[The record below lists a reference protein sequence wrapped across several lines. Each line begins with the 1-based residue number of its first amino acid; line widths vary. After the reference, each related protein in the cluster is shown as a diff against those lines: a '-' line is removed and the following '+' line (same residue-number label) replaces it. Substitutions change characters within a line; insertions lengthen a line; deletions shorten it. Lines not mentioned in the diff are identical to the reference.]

1 MILDNAF
8 RPDVR
13 VMKEARILLKKGFDI
28 SLLCWDRGSDL
39 PKREKTE
46 GFEIERF
53 KIRSGK
59 QLGIKQIKSL
69 LIFYFAVFSSL
80 WKKRKQYDL
89 IWIHDYPCLLIGLIL
104 SLLMHIPLVY
114 DAHEI
119 YHLMEYE
126 KYPPYIRNLLKYSEI
141 LFIQF
146 VDKFITVNEL
156 RSKYYRKYYRKRI
169 YILGNWFDPID
180 LNRKNSFQQVQKR
193 EERFTIGYFGTL
205 AKTRRLDLLLEL
217 AEENKEISIVIAGRG
232 AEEDYIMRASSDM
245 DNVRFL
251 GWLEDVRSILP
262 MVDAL
267 YYVLNDKA
275 VYSYWNS
282 PNTLYLAI
290 ATNIPLIT
298 NTLGESGEV
307 MQSIDHRVILKRN
320 TFEELIRVVSMLQ
333 NKDFYASLKRKMLP
347 LRKKYNLIRFNSII
361 SLLVKDITD

>member
-13 VMKEARILLKKGFDI
+13 VIKETRILLKKGFDI

-39 PKREKTE
+39 PKRGNTE
-46 GFEIERF
+46 GIEIERF
-53 KIRSGK
+53 KIPSGQ
-59 QLGIKQIKSL
+59 QLGVKQIKFL
-69 LIFYFAVFSSL
+69 LRFYLAVFSYL
-80 WKKRKQYDL
+80 WKKREQYDL

-104 SLLMHIPLVY
+104 RLLMHIPLVY

-156 RSKYYRKYYRKRI
+156 RSRYYKNYYRKRI

-180 LNRKNSFQQVQKR
+180 SNRKNSFQQARKR
-193 EERFTIGYFGTL
+193 EDQFIIGYFGTL
-205 AKTRRLDLLLEL
+205 AKKRSLDLLLEL
-217 AEENKEISIVIAGRG
+217 ARFRKDITILIGGSGS
-232 AEEDYIMRASSDM
+232 EEDYIMRASSDM

-251 GWLEDVRSILP
+251 GWIEDVRSILP

-267 YYVLNDKA
+267 YYVLNDKT

-320 TFEELIRVVSMLQ
+320 TLEELIRVVSMLQ
-333 NKDFYASLKRKMLP
+333 NKNFYASLKRKMLP

-361 SLLVKDITD
+361 SLLVKDITN